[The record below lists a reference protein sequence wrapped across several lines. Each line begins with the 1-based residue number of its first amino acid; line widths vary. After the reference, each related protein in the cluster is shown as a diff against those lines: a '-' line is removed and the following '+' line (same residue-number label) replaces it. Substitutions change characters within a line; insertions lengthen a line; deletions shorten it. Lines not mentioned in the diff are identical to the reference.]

1 MEIQLNNAGMEVI
14 LKSYIDKFEM
24 MNDTEHNEKYKWEQ
38 VKHFKE
44 TWDINAADFAAM
56 FKESVSK
63 AGDLINSNIR
73 PTDGLIMLATEEQ
86 ETVRRMF
93 RKLYTKDTGDLKE
106 RQTRISDFV
115 SESKALLNIYG
126 KDKWM
131 YSQDYR
137 TVIMYLSLR
146 YPESNFMYKYA
157 EADSFAKAIGFVND
171 TGTDQTYDLAG
182 YYEMCEMIV
191 EAVKSDSRIM
201 ELQKDRLTG
210 EWADGS
216 GLHILAYDII
226 HCTQKYG
233 LAGKTVVKKKVA
245 KKAKIQE
252 DEDAKKAGELK
263 TRHDSLVK
271 QLANECPEKAA
282 FESISFVGMSV
293 EHKKFGKG
301 TITEMSGNNIIVR
314 FKQGNKQ
321 FDMPRA
327 ISDKYLTQSDEDI
340 FKKSADYAEAL
351 KKQEGIKAQLRGI
364 ETSLQKYD

>member
-1 MEIQLNNAGMEVI
+1 MNNTSMDVI
-14 LKSYIDKFEM
+14 LKNYIDKFEM
-24 MNDTEHNEKYKWEQ
+24 MNDAEHNEKYKWEQ

-44 TWDINAADFAAM
+44 TWDINAVDFASM
-56 FKESVSK
+56 FKEAVSK

-73 PTDGLIMLATEEQ
+73 PTDGLFILAKEEQ

-93 RKLYTKDTGDLKE
+93 GKLYAKNTGDLKE
-106 RQTRISDFV
+106 RQTSISDFV

-146 YPESNFMYKYA
+146 YPESNYMYKYA

-171 TGTDQTYDLAG
+171 TGTDQTYDLAE

-191 EAVKSDSRIM
+191 DAVKSDPKIM

-226 HCTQKYG
+226 HCAQKYA
-233 LAGKTVVKKKVA
+233 LAGKTVLKKKGA

-252 DEDAKKAGELK
+252 EEDTRKAGELEI
-263 TRHDSLVK
+263 RHEGLVK
-271 QLANECPEKAA
+271 QLAKECPEKAA
-282 FESISFVGMSV
+282 FESISFVGIHV
-293 EHKKFGKG
+293 EHNKFGKG
-301 TITEMSGNNIIVR
+301 TITEMSGNNIIVH

-327 ISDKYLTQSDEDI
+327 ISDKYLTQTDDDI
-340 FKKSADYAEAL
+340 FKKSVAYAEAL
-351 KKQEGIKAQLRGI
+351 KKQDAIKTQLRGV
-364 ETSLQKYD
+364 ETSLQKYT